1 MKFRSRRA
9 KRKAPSNDV
18 DGTSSKKGMR
28 PPTQYIRFKTQDIQD
43 HKEEFGYDLNQINKV
58 AAKVCKEMTEEEK
71 ERNSLAYE
79 DDTAKYKACQYVS
92 NKRTNKNKEP
102 KMTNMSGGV
111 HGQDENAPGVDIVV
125 VEGDD
130 EQLSQIILV
139 DEAMSSPRLLRT
151 INPSKYKRPPWVS
164 EAKKKLS
171 GQLKKENWKFM
182 KYITCTDGDKSEII
196 VDMHGH
202 HITRAHI
209 QILFSNEWI
218 TSPVIN
224 MVGAVIMASQGQNRS
239 KWIFDTMLVPHLLE
253 KCRMFARTK
262 RAYEEEWEHYCNLL
276 RTERDNL
283 GQYRKFFFPSCIN
296 HHWCLFVV
304 DLESKTVDYLDS
316 MKYSKFS
323 KNAQIMKGF
332 LEVAFGQKLP
342 DCKTNIVKV
351 TKQLDGE
358 SCGLFLI
365 RFMQRWNGGQSLAL
379 TDVDPH
385 EMCTQIGLDL
395 ILDENNTLKD
405 AIVTRARGP

>member
-283 GQYRKFFFPSCIN
+283 GQYRK
-296 HHWCLFVV
+296 
-304 DLESKTVDYLDS
+304 
-316 MKYSKFS
+316 
-323 KNAQIMKGF
+323 KGF